1 MDVDHSH
8 PSISLLFVHG
18 SYDARGPRRDAFDD
32 CTLDTQPRK
41 FGKGIALGTRQIH
54 PTLWQVARLVL
65 LCILILPSSVLCDAF
80 FQHVMDT

>member
-18 SYDARGPRRDAFDD
+18 SYDARAPRRDAFGDYA
-32 CTLDTQPRK
+32 LDTQPRK
-41 FGKGIALGTRQIH
+41 FGKWFVLGTRRIH